1 MGRLEPGEY
10 LKEKPKRVYLECTAT
25 LFSGYHTGIQRVV
38 KNVIFR
44 CNELSQFF
52 GLPVIPVIFA
62 FRKAWTFSKVEQ
74 NFLKIQKFFK
84 IKSKTEKLILNL
96 SFFLHS
102 ISILKKKSKFKNL
115 NSPPNK
121 IYRIILSLWRHIE
134 MVILFFFIPF
144 KPVFLTKE
152 DLLLVIDDFWDYQL
166 IKYFTQIYRNGVEI
180 IPLIY
185 DIIPIY
191 YPEFYKKNLVK
202 EFNDSFYRLISI
214 SSGII
219 GVSKTSIKEIM
230 ELLRKK
236 GIPVEN
242 LTFDYFYP
250 GSDFKKSKEDGQGK
264 RTIRQWPSN
273 LWEGEEVY
281 LMVGTIEP
289 RKRYGFVLDAFEK
302 MWAQGFEAKLL
313 IIGRVGWKT
322 EEVLKR
328 VKKSP
333 YRGKRLFV
341 YQDINDDELLYC
353 YKNSSALILA
363 SCAEGFGLPMIEAM
377 EVGLPIVASDI
388 EVFREIGGDYPLYFS
403 LNSMDSLIE
412 AIQQVPKNKKI
423 RKDWISWD
431 KSAQTLLSKALSIY
445 ERRKKSQLI

>member
-1 MGRLEPGEY
+1 MGHLEPGEY
-10 LKEKPKRVYLECTAT
+10 LKEKPKRVCLECTAT
-25 LFSGYHTGIQRVV
+25 LFSGYHTGVQRVV

-44 CNELSQFF
+44 CNELGQFF

-62 FRKAWTFSKVEQ
+62 FGKAWTFSEAEQ

-84 IKSKTEKLILNL
+84 IKNRAEKIILNL
-96 SFFLHS
+96 FFFLHS
-102 ISILKKKSKFKNL
+102 IPFFKKKGKPKNL
-115 NSPPNK
+115 NSTPQK
-121 IYRIILSLWRHIE
+121 IYGIILSLWRSIE
-134 MVILFFFIPF
+134 VVALFFFIPF
-144 KPVFLTKE
+144 QPLFLSKG
-152 DLLLVIDDFWDYQL
+152 DLLLVIDAFWPYQL
-166 IKYFTQIYRNGVEI
+166 IDHFTQMRKDGVYI

-185 DIIPIY
+185 DIIPIL
-191 YPEFYKKNLVK
+191 YPDFYEETMVK

-219 GVSKTSIKEIM
+219 GVSKTSIKEVM
-230 ELLRKK
+230 DLLRER
-236 GIPVEN
+236 GMPLEN

-250 GSDFKKSKEDGQGK
+250 GSDFNKRKEYLQGK

-313 IIGRVGWKT
+313 IIGKVGWKT

-328 VKKSP
+328 FKKSP

-377 EVGLPIVASDI
+377 EVGLPIIASDI

-431 KSAQTLLSKALSIY
+431 RSVQTLLFKALSIY
-445 ERRKKSQLI
+445 ERRAKGTN